1 MTFLDAAI
9 AVLSKA
15 DRPLTAE
22 EIVRLALEQRLL
34 TSSGRTPEATMS
46 AALYVEARLEKARV
60 HKVAEPGRV
69 RAQRGSVSWIIAP
82 PHRPATGKSLRGPKS
97 REAR

>member
-15 DRPLTAE
+15 DRPLAAE

-34 TSSGRTPEATMS
+34 TSRGKTPEATMS
-46 AALYVEARLEKARV
+46 AALYLEARLENARV
-60 HKVAEPGRV
+60 HKVAEPGRL
-69 RAQRGSVSWIIAP
+69 RARRDSVCWTIAP
-82 PHRPATGKSLRGPKS
+82 TRRPQSGESQRAPQS
-97 REAR
+97 RVAR